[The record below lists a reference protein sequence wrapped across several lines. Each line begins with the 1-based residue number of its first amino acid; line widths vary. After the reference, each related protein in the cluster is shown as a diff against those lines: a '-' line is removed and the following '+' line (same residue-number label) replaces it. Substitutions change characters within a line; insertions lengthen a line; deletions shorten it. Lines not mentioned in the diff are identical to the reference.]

1 MTEFVKLFVE
11 FDELLYK
18 LPTLFE
24 HFQSRIFLSQ
34 KSQLSLTYSLKKP
47 FQARTQRILMRCQ
60 GEFMLMLEIWSG
72 YDHKSTVCVHRQN
85 NFTVYFMAVGSA
97 VLFSLRPS
105 LARTYNSIQK

>member
-1 MTEFVKLFVE
+1 M
-11 FDELLYK
+11 
-18 LPTLFE
+18 
-24 HFQSRIFLSQ
+24 
-34 KSQLSLTYSLKKP
+34 TYSLKKP

-105 LARTYNSIQK
+105 SARTYNSIQK